1 MRAATVST
9 SRDLTAAREA
19 TDVLVTPD
27 VSKVEIR
34 DFGAYEPAVAEGYR
48 ATLEALDK
56 LDRPVQALRR
66 RPSLA
71 ERQAQKPQGAAAR

>member
-9 SRDLTAAREA
+9 SRDLNAAREA

-34 DFGAYEPAVAEGYR
+34 DFAAYDPAVAEGYR
-48 ATLEALDK
+48 AMLAALDK
-56 LDRPVQALRR
+56 LDRPVQMLRR

-71 ERQAQKPQGAAAR
+71 ELAQKSQAPQTG